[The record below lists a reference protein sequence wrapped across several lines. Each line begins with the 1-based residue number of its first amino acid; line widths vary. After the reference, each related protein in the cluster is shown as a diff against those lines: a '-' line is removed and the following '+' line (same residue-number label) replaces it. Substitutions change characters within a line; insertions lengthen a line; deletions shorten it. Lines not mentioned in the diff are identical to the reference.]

1 MSARRTDRT
10 WWRMAGTA
18 AACLPAAF
26 AHVAAANGDKPAM
39 SDAKSAF
46 AQAVGA
52 TPQAISAFLD
62 VALPSGGAADAL
74 WVGTNSSDGK
84 MRTWALAGCKGRPCP
99 GKPVSM
105 PTASSLALAALVDL
119 QGAAFKLD
127 LKQLPKDP
135 AAAQPLPKQ
144 PGKAGALVLARH
156 KLDSGELR
164 DTLVLL
170 SASDKVDV
178 LWRETAS
185 STPPGGGG
193 FQSLELGFA
202 KAAAGPWL
210 DLRLLQ
216 HSVPGKSQQP
226 HAPGP
231 PLTLEFAYRQGAYQR
246 VR

>member
-1 MSARRTDRT
+1 
-10 WWRMAGTA
+10 MAGSA
-18 AACLPAAF
+18 AVCLSAAF
-26 AHVAAANGDKPAM
+26 VHVAAANGEKPAM

-46 AQAVGA
+46 AKAVGA
-52 TPQAISAFLD
+52 TPQAISAFL
-62 VALPSGGAADAL
+62 VVPLPSGGGPADAL
-74 WVGTNSSDGK
+74 WVGTSSTDDR
-84 MRTWALAGCKGRPCP
+84 MRTWAVAGCKGSPCA
-99 GKPVSM
+99 GKPASM

-135 AAAQPLPKQ
+135 AGAQPLPKQ

-164 DTLVLL
+164 ETLVLL
-170 SASDKVDV
+170 SASDKVEV

-185 STPPGGGG
+185 STPPSGGG
-193 FQSLELGFA
+193 FQSLELGFV

-216 HSVPGKSQQP
+216 HTVPGKGQQP

-231 PLTLEFAYRQGAYQR
+231 PLTLEFAYRQGAYHR